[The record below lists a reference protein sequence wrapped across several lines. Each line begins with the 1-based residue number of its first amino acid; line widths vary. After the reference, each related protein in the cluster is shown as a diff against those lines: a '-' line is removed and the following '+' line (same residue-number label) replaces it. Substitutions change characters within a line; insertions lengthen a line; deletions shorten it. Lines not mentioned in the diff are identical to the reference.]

1 MKRLMGLMATVA
13 VLSYAKPYTHLT
25 INEALRIVKSDNLE
39 INIAKFD
46 EEVSKLGVKV
56 AKGYNFGKL
65 DLSIMGMR
73 SNDAGNV
80 FGFKLQSREASFADF
95 GFDEFLA
102 PMGQALMMANSNALT
117 PEALRGMNS
126 ILKIEP
132 KKLNYPDARNHFL
145 TKLTYM
151 LPIYTGGKLS
161 SYRKIAQK
169 MVDMSKID
177 RQKVVAE
184 KLFQVKKT
192 FYDISL
198 LKDFEKNLSKIKK
211 DIERLK
217 LTIKEMKKEGYAKK
231 TDLLEVEAKLSNVVR
246 MLNQT
251 KAYKELAYKFLS
263 FLLNHD
269 VKSIQPIPLEAK
281 FEDIPSKDI
290 ADKNLDVKKAKTGYK
305 IQSTMVNVA
314 KSAFKPQ
321 LGVFGE
327 YSSSDDKPF
336 NDFTDHDAYTFGLA
350 LKYNLYNGGID
361 KAKLEQEK
369 LKKLKV
375 ERQVELAKKGIAL
388 KADKIKT
395 EIKNFDFQIDSL
407 KKELQL
413 AAEIYNVYKER
424 YKEGLAS
431 INDVLIKE
439 AQHIKKLLKLQKVR
453 NQRNA
458 KILELEKLAYGE
470 DK

>member
-1 MKRLMGLMATVA
+1 MKRFTALMVIAA
-13 VLSYAKPYTHLT
+13 VFAYAKPYEHLT
-25 INEALRIVKSDNLE
+25 LKEALRIVKSDNLE

-65 DLSIMGMR
+65 DVSVMGMR

-102 PMGQALMMANSNALT
+102 PMGGALMMANTNSLT
-117 PEALRGMNS
+117 PEALKGMNS

-145 TKLTYM
+145 TKISYM
-151 LPIYTGGKLS
+151 LPIYTGGKLT
-161 SYRKIAQK
+161 SYKKIAQK
-169 MVDMSKID
+169 MADMSKFD
-177 RQKVVAE
+177 KEKVVSE
-184 KLFQVKKT
+184 KIFQVKKT

-198 LKDFEKNLSKIKK
+198 LDDFEKNLSKIKK

-217 LTIKEMKKEGYAKK
+217 NTIKEMKKEGYAKK
-231 TDLLEVEAKLSNVVR
+231 TDLLEVEAKLANVIR

-251 KAYKELAYKFLS
+251 KAYKELSYKFLS

-269 VKSIQPIPLEAK
+269 VNSITPIALEAK
-281 FEDIPSKDI
+281 FSDMDSAKI
-290 ADKNLDVKKAKTGYK
+290 AKSNLDVKKAKTGYE

-314 KSAFKPQ
+314 KASFKPEI
-321 LGVFGE
+321 GVFGQ

-336 NDFTDHDAYTFGLA
+336 NDFRDHDAYTFGFA
-350 LKYNLYNGGID
+350 FKYNLYNGGID

-375 ERQVELAKKGIAL
+375 ENQVMLAKKGIAL

-395 EIKNFDFQIDSL
+395 EIKNFDFQIESL
-407 KKELQL
+407 KKEVEL
-413 AAEIYNVYKER
+413 AKEIYKVYKER

-439 AQHIKKLLKLQKVR
+439 AQHIQKLLKLQKIR
-453 NQRNA
+453 NKRNA
-458 KILELEKLAYGE
+458 KVLELEKLAYGE

>member
-1 MKRLMGLMATVA
+1 MRKVIGLLVATAFV
-13 VLSYAKPYTHLT
+13 YAKPYKDLSLQD
-25 INEALRIVKSDNLE
+25 ALHIVRSDNLE

-46 EEVSKLGVKV
+46 EDVKKLDVKV
-56 AKGYNFGKL
+56 ANGYNFGKL
-65 DLSIMGMR
+65 DLSVMGMR

-102 PMGQALMMANSNALT
+102 PMAGALMLANNNALT
-117 PEALRGMNS
+117 PEALKGMNS

-145 TKLTYM
+145 TKASYM
-151 LPIYTGGKLS
+151 LPLYTGGKLTD
-161 SYRKIAQK
+161 YRKIAK
-169 MVDMSKID
+169 DMVKMSKYD
-177 RQKVVAE
+177 RQKVVAQ
-184 KLFQVKKT
+184 KIFQVKKS

-198 LKDFEKNLSKIKK
+198 LSDFEKNLLKVEKN
-211 DIERLK
+211 IEKLK
-217 LTIKEMKKEGYAKK
+217 RTIVEMKKEGYAKK
-231 TDLLEVEAKLSNVVR
+231 TDLLEVEAKLSGVVR
-246 MLNQT
+246 MVNQT

-263 FLLNHD
+263 FLLNND
-269 VKSIQPIPLEAK
+269 VKSIKTVSLDA
-281 FEDIPSKDI
+281 PSFNMDSNEVSKRN
-290 ADKNLDVKKAKTGYK
+290 ADVKKAQTGLK
-305 IQSTMVNVA
+305 IQTKMVHVA

-321 LGVFGE
+321 LGILAE
-327 YSSSDDKPF
+327 YSSSDNKLFGEF
-336 NDFTDHDAYTFGLA
+336 NKHDAYTVGVA

-375 ERQVELAKKGIAL
+375 QNQVELAKRGIAL

-395 EIKNFDFQIDSL
+395 EIKNYEFQIASL
-407 KKELQL
+407 KKEVEL
-413 AAEIYNVYKER
+413 AKEIYDTYLEK
-424 YKEGLAS
+424 YKEGLSS
-431 INDVLIKE
+431 INDVIIK
-439 AQHIKKLLKLQKVR
+439 QSLHIEKLLKLQKAQNGR
-453 NQRNA
+453 NE